1 MMTTRILTTLL
12 LLLIPA
18 VAAPQVF
25 VDEMTAASKVT
36 TPSVFVTPG
45 ALPGACTVGE
55 VRFDNSDAMLKV
67 CIATNTWASSAST
80 APLSVGALDGQAAN
94 SSGLTIAASTLYA
107 QSADATHPGLVNTTS
122 QTFAGAKTFS
132 GGVIGNVTGAVTG
145 NASTATALAANPAD
159 CSAGQFA
166 TTIAANGDL
175 TCSQITS
182 TGTITSGIWNGTA
195 VDVAHGGT
203 GRSSLTANALI
214 VGNGTS
220 AVTLTSA
227 TAFGQM
233 LAADSGGV
241 PVWTGHPHLG
251 DNSTYTGALDFSGST
266 SGTIT
271 IQPQAAAGTYNF
283 NLPTSAGTSGKPLL
297 SGGGGSSPMTFG
309 TLGVAGGG
317 TGATSLTANALLLG
331 NGTSAFQVVTP
342 QSTQGYALQT
352 DGSGLPIFDTTLTLG
367 KSSVATGQLDLA
379 GLTSGTVSIK
389 SQDAAGTYNFNL
401 PTTAGLAG
409 QVLASQGGG
418 SSAMIWMSSLTN
430 PMTTANDII
439 FGGSAGAAA
448 RSVFV
453 PPYIRTIT
461 SGSGTFYYDY
471 VFLVSGIST
480 APTAGATYTN
490 NGITFTVDQIINSDT
505 LLYANGSGAP
515 AASGTLTKASGTG
528 DSTITFASYRIPI
541 SLRVRLIGGGGGGA
555 GGGNNGTA
563 GGGVNGNNTTFGTL
577 TAGGGAGGAVGGYGA
592 GGSASIGSGWVG
604 SVAQGQAGRGF
615 TASSDAG
622 EYGTGGAGGGSY
634 FGMGGAG
641 SANAGGNNPS
651 ANSGGGGG
659 GGGFSATAVLRY
671 SGSGG
676 GGGGFVDAVTRS
688 APSAAG
694 YSYSVAALGS
704 CAGGAGCGGAAG
716 TNGYAGAA
724 GATGYVEIWQAYQ

>member
-1 MMTTRILTTLL
+1 MKQIGTILLVLL
-12 LLLIPA
+12 VSL
-18 VAAPQVF
+18 VAK
-25 VDEMTAASKVT
+25 AASPMRIQSGLLM
-36 TPSVFVTPG
+36 TPAT
-45 ALPGACTVGE
+45 LPGTCAQGE
-55 VRFDNSDAMLKV
+55 MRFDISDAMLKV

-107 QSADATHPGLVNTTS
+107 QSADATHPGLVNTGS
-122 QTFAGAKTFS
+122 QTFGGTKTFS
-132 GGVIGNVTGAVTG
+132 DIVSAEGTIVSLISTLFNTTSTDTGTLKVGSLTGPLKASSGTVSASSIDLTSEVTGTLLVG
-145 NASTATALAANPAD
+145 N
-159 CSAGQFA
+159 
-166 TTIAANGDL
+166 
-175 TCSQITS
+175 
-182 TGTITSGIWNGTA
+182 
-195 VDVAHGGT
+195 GGT

-389 SQDAAGTYNFNL
+389 PQDAAGSYNFNL